1 MTDAAGQAP
10 CEAFHLVFLD
20 KIHVGLTIENPREPA
35 ECQVHLFVFHL
46 HADRRTIVVWYG
58 RHLWDVMHS
67 GMAVS
72 HGHDTGEVH
81 VRLHE
86 VDDAQTRARQLKALF
101 RLYYRRHW
109 WPVYAQAFQWTSKKK
124 YIIIKV

>member
-1 MTDAAGQAP
+1 VTDAAGQTP
-10 CEAFHLVFLD
+10 REAFHLVFLD
-20 KIHVGLTIENPREPA
+20 KFHVGLTIENPRKPA

-46 HADRRTIVVWYG
+46 HADRRTIVIRYSS
-58 RHLWDVMHS
+58 HLGDVIHP

-86 VDDAQTRARQLKALF
+86 VDDAQT
-101 RLYYRRHW
+101 
-109 WPVYAQAFQWTSKKK
+109 
-124 YIIIKV
+124 